1 MRGNRGSE
9 SSGNQCKRVSGSE
22 SKEIA
27 GGSSG
32 GPVMGKDRTKFRVVN
47 VVGVPAA
54 RCIDR
59 TGIIVI
65 EGDEDAQFRIIVPKL
80 VRYTSDELN
89 MIFHE
94 IVSLADAKMI
104 ANVGAIIF
112 VFQNDIDY
120 AGNSVGTIK
129 RTRAIL
135 QDFDSID
142 CRKGDRVQIDKR
154 FEAVLRERK

>member
-22 SKEIA
+22 PKEIA
-27 GGSSG
+27 GRSSR
-32 GPVMGKDRTKFRVVN
+32 GPLIGKDRTKFRVVN

-54 RCIDR
+54 RCIDL

-65 EGDEDAQFRIIVPKL
+65 KGDEDAQFRIIVLKL

-94 IVSLADAKMI
+94 IHSLAHAKMI
-104 ANVGAIIF
+104 ANVGPIIF
-112 VFQNDIDY
+112 AFQNHIDY
-120 AGNSVGTIK
+120 AATN
-129 RTRAIL
+129 
-135 QDFDSID
+135 
-142 CRKGDRVQIDKR
+142 
-154 FEAVLRERK
+154 